1 VPDGV
6 KWRRVTPAPASESIT
21 AQDLARVMDTHGG
34 EQALRTA
41 IETATDAGA
50 PPAVLINL
58 LARFIQFN
66 SAFGA
71 GLANLAGEIA
81 ARHTLFRDAEEPVR
95 ILADRA
101 SEVAAD
107 FFYAAVD
114 EFDDRLTPWR
124 DTHRTLAQATLKGL
138 GNYLGFAPAQLDGII
153 RINDA
158 TEAARTAVWEGYGV
172 GARLEDRR
180 LFSAM
185 GFHAGS
191 EVLADHEFTVIDRAL
206 RARRPELVAALEAM
220 KVEVHGHQHNAYYW
234 IRIHTSVEVEH
245 FEAALKG
252 VNNALRFYAGGE
264 ERRTVKGW
272 ILDGFARFA
281 GVQQAFMERLAE
293 S

>member
-1 VPDGV
+1 VSNE
-6 KWRRVTPAPASESIT
+6 RVARDHAQIAAP
-21 AQDLARVMDTHGG
+21 DLAPVLDAHRG
-34 EQALRTA
+34 ETALRA
-41 IETATDAGA
+41 AVAAACSPGA
-50 PPAVLINL
+50 PPSVLLSL
-58 LARFIQFN
+58 LGRFIQFN

-81 ARHTLFRDAEEPVR
+81 ARQALFQDPDEPVR

-138 GNYLGFAPAQLDGII
+138 GAHFGYAPAALNDVVH
-153 RINDA
+153 INRS
-158 TEAARTAVWEGYGV
+158 TNEACAAVWDGYGI
-172 GARLEDRR
+172 GARLDDRQ

-191 EVLADHEFTVIDRAL
+191 EVLADHEFTVIDQAL
-206 RARRPELVAALEAM
+206 RGRRPELVAALESM
-220 KVEVHGHQHNAYYW
+220 KVEVLGRQHNAYYW
-234 IRIHTSVEVEH
+234 IRIHTSVEAEH
-245 FEAALKG
+245 FEAALAG
-252 VNNALRFYAGGE
+252 VNNALRFYAGKE
-264 ERRTVKGW
+264 DAQTVKGF
-272 ILDGFARFA
+272 ILEGFARFA
-281 GVQQAFMERLAE
+281 AVQGRFMERLAE

>member
-1 VPDGV
+1 MSAVAPDPAVVAAPDLAPVLDTHRGEDALRAAV
-6 KWRRVTPAPASESIT
+6 ESACAPA
-21 AQDLARVMDTHGG
+21 
-34 EQALRTA
+34 
-41 IETATDAGA
+41 A
-50 PPAVLINL
+50 PPFVLLSL
-58 LARFIQFN
+58 LGRFIQFN

-81 ARHTLFRDAEEPVR
+81 ARQALFQDPDEPVR

-138 GNYLGFAPAQLDGII
+138 GAHLGYAPSALNDVI

-158 TEAARTAVWEGYGV
+158 TEAARAAVWEGYGI
-172 GARLEDRR
+172 GARLDERR

-191 EVLADHEFTVIDRAL
+191 EVLADHEFTVIDQCL
-206 RARRPELVAALEAM
+206 RARRADLVQALEAM
-220 KVEVHGHQHNAYYW
+220 KVEVLGQKHDAYYW
-234 IRIHTSVEVEH
+234 IRIHTSVEAEH
-245 FEAALKG
+245 FEAALAG
-252 VNNALRFYAGGE
+252 VNKALRFYAGGE
-264 ERRTVKGW
+264 AKGTVKGW
-272 ILDGFARFA
+272 ILDGFTRFA
-281 GVQQAFMERLAE
+281 AVQGRFMESLGE
-293 S
+293 N